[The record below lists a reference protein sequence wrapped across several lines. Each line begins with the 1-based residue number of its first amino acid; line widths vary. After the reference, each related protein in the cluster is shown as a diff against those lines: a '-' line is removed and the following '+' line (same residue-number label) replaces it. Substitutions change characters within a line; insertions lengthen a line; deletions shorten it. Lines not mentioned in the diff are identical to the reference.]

1 MQLEDRVT
9 INTPEGLDLELQLA
23 GVGSRFMAG
32 CVDLFLQLVIVA
44 VIAVL
49 LHSVVGGGGVAAA
62 LDVITF
68 FIVLYAYDVLFE
80 VLAGGRT
87 PGKRLVHLRVVRA
100 SGVPVDLPASALRNL
115 LRVIDGFAFLYLPGL
130 ICVLATRRNQ
140 RIGDLAAGTL
150 VIRDA
155 PRPKRARAAAPAP
168 GPATS
173 PVGPGA
179 APALPALADVS
190 AVTPDEI
197 ATVRRFLERRTT
209 IAPGPRQQLAYR
221 LEQGLRPKVSGLPE
235 GGGPERFLETLASL
249 KARV

>member
-9 INTPEGLDLELQLA
+9 ISTPEGLDLELQLA
-23 GVGSRFMAG
+23 GVGSRFMAA
-32 CVDLFLQLVIVA
+32 CVDLFLQFLIVA
-44 VIAVL
+44 VVAVL
-49 LHSVVGGGGVAAA
+49 LENVVGGGFAAA
-62 LDVITF
+62 LLVITF

-100 SGVPVDLPASALRNL
+100 SGGPIDLPASALRNL
-115 LRVIDGFAFLYLPGL
+115 LRIIDGFIFLYLPGL

-155 PRPKRARAAAPAP
+155 PRPKRARAVAPAP
-168 GPATS
+168 PADPT
-173 PVGPGA
+173 
-179 APALPALADVS
+179 LPARADVS

-197 ATVRRFLERRTT
+197 ATVRRFLERRAT

-235 GGGPERFLETLASL
+235 GGSPERFLETIAAL